1 MKVWCGVATSLVQ
14 HRMKGDWPDWRVL
27 GIKPAHTPA
36 SGSQVMVTG
45 CFINEHWRIPGWY
58 TAYLPRTAPWVRAQ
72 DLEQSFSG
80 HWRKVPQPRVMTGL
94 SVIASSVALAHD
106 ICTMRNY
113 GHDQRPWSPGLC
125 RPNKGSP
132 EDETRVP
139 RDKSW
144 EQVRPVAPALGKA
157 IRRHRDCALK
167 LLGPSRCCQALGVF
181 VPTSFCLIS
190 LTTNDF
196 IFKIC
201 WH

>member
-1 MKVWCGVATSLVQ
+1 MICSLYNETKVLRQSLFIVGCVMKVWCGVATSLVQ

-45 CFINEHWRIPGWY
+45 CFINEHWRISGWY

-80 HWRKVPQPRVMTGL
+80 IDVKCPNPRVMAGL

-125 RPNKGSP
+125 RPNKQRQPPRMRPESPGIRAGS
-132 EDETRVP
+132 
-139 RDKSW
+139 KS
-144 EQVRPVAPALGKA
+144 VL
-157 IRRHRDCALK
+157 
-167 LLGPSRCCQALGVF
+167 
-181 VPTSFCLIS
+181 
-190 LTTNDF
+190 
-196 IFKIC
+196 
-201 WH
+201 